1 MRIGHIA
8 MYVNDLEAARE
19 FFENYLGGLAGE
31 LYHNPETG
39 FRSYFVRF
47 DDSTQLELMNRPVME
62 DPEKGL
68 RRTGYTHLA
77 FSTGSIHAV
86 DALTERLRA
95 DGARNVH
102 QREDAVQAKHAPAN
116 EHGNGKARQQP
127 VPPGFLEHQQIRVV
141 PVVGEHMRNLLTFSF
156 HSRHTTPIYP
166 A

>member
-77 FSTGSIHAV
+77 FSTGSIHEV

-95 DGARNVH
+95 DGYRVLSGP
-102 QREDAVQAKHAPAN
+102 RTTGDGYYESTV
-116 EHGNGKARQQP
+116 EVIEGN
-127 VPPGFLEHQQIRVV
+127 QIEITV
-141 PVVGEHMRNLLTFSF
+141 
-156 HSRHTTPIYP
+156 
-166 A
+166 

>member
-19 FFENYLGGLAGE
+19 FFENYLGGLSGE

-39 FRSYFVRF
+39 FRSYFIRF
-47 DDSTQLELMNRPVME
+47 DDSTLLELINRPVME

-95 DGARNVH
+95 DGYRVLSGP
-102 QREDAVQAKHAPAN
+102 RVTGDGYYESCIVGI
-116 EHGNGKARQQP
+116 EGN
-127 VPPGFLEHQQIRVV
+127 QI
-141 PVVGEHMRNLLTFSF
+141 EITE
-156 HSRHTTPIYP
+156 
-166 A
+166 

>member
-95 DGARNVH
+95 DGYRVLSGP
-102 QREDAVQAKHAPAN
+102 RVTGDGYYESTV
-116 EHGNGKARQQP
+116 EVIEGN
-127 VPPGFLEHQQIRVV
+127 QIEITV
-141 PVVGEHMRNLLTFSF
+141 
-156 HSRHTTPIYP
+156 
-166 A
+166 